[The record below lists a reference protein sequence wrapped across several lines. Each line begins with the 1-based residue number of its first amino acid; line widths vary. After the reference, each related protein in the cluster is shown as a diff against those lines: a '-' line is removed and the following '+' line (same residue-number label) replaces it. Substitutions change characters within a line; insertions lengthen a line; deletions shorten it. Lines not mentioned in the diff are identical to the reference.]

1 MQILRAKSIDG
12 NIYYTS
18 KSMLEK
24 AKTMN
29 EKIIFQDLKF
39 DKRFAFIVGPRDSL
53 KKIQKKMLKHI
64 QSYFGVEEWNAY
76 RQATKLFKEADVAL
90 QEERILPWLK
100 EFIPLANNEFV
111 RYALDFEELFQIF
124 SKYHDLILSDEDIDR
139 SSPFYTIIKSTL
151 LDLSLSM
158 PPSMYIYDLLTGIL
172 KSPTPLPVRE
182 GRQ

>member
-1 MQILRAKSIDG
+1 MEILKAENING
-12 NIYYTS
+12 NIYCAS

-29 EKIIFQDLKF
+29 EKIVFQDLKF
-39 DKRFAFIVGPRDSL
+39 DKRFAFLIGPKDSL
-53 KKIQKKMLKHI
+53 EAIQKKMLKHV

-111 RYALDFEELFQIF
+111 RYALDFGELFQIF
-124 SKYHDLILSDEDIDR
+124 SKHHDFILGGNIDE
-139 SSPFYTIIKSTL
+139 SSLFHIIIRSTL

-158 PPSMYIYDLLTGIL
+158 PPSMYICELLNKNESTSVKRDG
-172 KSPTPLPVRE
+172 
-182 GRQ
+182 